1 MIKLSICVPTYNRSV
16 FLRSNLLS
24 IYNQLD
30 ALNDSVEVIVS
41 DNCSTDNIAEVVK
54 PYLSNPN
61 FVYHQQPENLGLVKN
76 VLKIVNEYAKGEF
89 CWIVGDDDFILPG
102 ALKNILHILDSNSD
116 IDFIYAKIMQIELA
130 EYYKYNQPFHSGMV
144 NIDNTIHYSRVEK
157 WEELLTAQYSL
168 IFMGEL
174 MGAIF
179 RREIWKSHQLSDVE
193 HPFLSTLETSYPH
206 SVIFANKFVGRKAVF
221 LETTSIIALAGA
233 RDWWH
238 KLGYILL
245 IHVNDLLEL
254 YKSNGVSK
262 TVMDKCYNHFIDLS
276 MPSAINFLLKK
287 DVVNRDK
294 ISLSKYFTQMLSL
307 NPKRTLI
314 RFYSDIKPHIK
325 GKNIQYKNGIKR
337 RIKALLKKEIKT
349 ERDLNIEAF
358 ESNNVQLPSNF
369 EVNGVITIINEGNIA
384 IGNNFK
390 ANSGAN
396 YNLIGGDTILRLVTS
411 KRTAKIYIGNNVGIS
426 NSTLVAWENIT
437 IEDNVLIGGGVR
449 IWDTN
454 FHSLDAAIRMKDN
467 DYDVKTAPILIK
479 ENAFIG
485 GGSIILKGVTI
496 GKNSII
502 AAGSVVIKNIP
513 DNVMA
518 GGNPCQVIKRL
529 N

>member
-1 MIKLSICVPTYNRSV
+1 MIKLSICIPTYNRSK

-30 ALNDSVEVIVS
+30 VTDNSIEIIVS
-41 DNCSTDNIAEVVK
+41 NNCSTDDTAEVVK
-54 PYLSNPN
+54 PYLSNLN
-61 FVYHQQPENLGLVKN
+61 FFYHQQSENLGLVKN
-76 VLKIVNEYAKGEF
+76 VLKVVNEYAKGDF

-102 ALKNILHILDSNSD
+102 ALKNVLDILDANKD
-116 IDFIYAKIMQIELA
+116 IDFIYAKIMQIDLA
-130 EYYKYNQPFHSGMV
+130 EYYKYNQPFHSGMIS
-144 NIDNTIHYSRVEK
+144 IDNTIKYKRIEK
-157 WEELLTAQYSL
+157 WEELLTPDYSL

-179 RREIWKSHQLSDVE
+179 RREIWKSHQLSNIE

-245 IHVNDLLEL
+245 IHVSDLLEL
-254 YKSNGVSK
+254 YKSKGVSK
-262 TVMDKCYNHFIDLS
+262 PIMDKCYNHFIDLS
-276 MPSAINFLLKK
+276 MPSAVNFLLKK
-287 DVVNRDK
+287 DKIKRDQ
-294 ISLSKYFTQMLSL
+294 INLSKYFKQMLAL
-307 NPKRTLI
+307 NAKMTLVK
-314 RFYSDIKPHIK
+314 FCTDVCAHVK
-325 GKNIQYKNGIKR
+325 GKTIQYKNGVKR
-337 RIKALLKKEIKT
+337 RVKALLKSKT
-349 ERDLNIEAF
+349 EYELNIEAF
-358 ESNNVQLPSNF
+358 ESKNVQLPANF
-369 EVNGVITIINEGNIA
+369 QVDGVITIINEGCIT
-384 IGNNFK
+384 IGNYFK

-396 YNLIGGDTILRLVTS
+396 YNLIGGDTILRLITS
-411 KRTAKIYIGNNVGIS
+411 KRTAKINIGNNVGIS

-454 FHSLDAAIRMKDN
+454 FHSLDATIRVSN
-467 DYDVKTAPILIK
+467 YDYDVKTAPILIK

-502 AAGSVVIKNIP
+502 AAGSVVVKSIP
-513 DNVMA
+513 DNVIA
-518 GGNPCQVIKRL
+518 GGNPCRVIKKL
-529 N
+529 I